1 MISYVSLQALMC
13 SSQWYAGISALVGKE
28 CMRFDGSNYGMIWY
42 TNYNHQ
48 GGAMTTFD
56 YIRGCGNVP
65 WNIGGGDYE
74 DGKFHFECWQGSEWS
89 GPWST
94 RISSDDQWLVG
105 LKGFSAISVPYKLRK
120 SSLQTLRNAFR
131 WLKNNRQILFPF

>member
-1 MISYVSLQALMC
+1 MC
-13 SSQWYAGISALVGKE
+13 SSQWYAGISDLVGKE

-94 RISSDDQWLVG
+94 RISSDDPWLVG
-105 LKGFSAISVPYKLRK
+105 LKGFSAISVPYKLRE
-120 SSLQTLRNAFR
+120 SSLSVGHSGLRNQFR
-131 WLKNNRQILFPF
+131 